1 MHLNNDD
8 DMTIYDADSN
18 VIYEAP
24 ITKDAIIKR
33 ELMGDFYVQLSFS
46 HTSILSLP
54 MGSHIFYEGLRF
66 DVLDVVVPEM
76 RKGSG
81 GYDYNIKFYGQ
92 QHRLKNRRLRWLSSS
107 RNEMSFSLTTDIGS
121 FAKLVVDNMVG
132 LRNVWRVGR
141 LPQTNDV
148 KNIMFDKLSCWDAVE
163 EIAKAFDVE
172 WWVTDVGKRV
182 VYLNFGKLEIGDYE
196 EFKVGDVLSSY
207 EPVKGDNSGYG
218 TRFYIFGGSRNI
230 PSDYYDSKQ
239 GGVTNHISEKRLHLP
254 NGVEYIDSREGLTED
269 EVIERVAYFDDVY
282 PKNTETVTAV
292 TTATRTINGEQRL
305 AYIVECANSNFDHT
319 VEDNIVDAEI
329 GATFTSGSLN
339 GREFKLKYDKRTL
352 TKKYEIVAV
361 TESAGGDDVV
371 VIPNEYLHPVVGDT
385 FVLTGVK
392 LPEANITRA
401 EQELLTKGVEHVAKN
416 SANTSIYR
424 CQTNGVYCSRNN
436 KDYDIGQRV
445 KLVGSDFGEDGRVS
459 RVQGY
464 EKRIFNPHVAI
475 YNVGD
480 NKRYSKFA
488 EIVDKINSIAADV
501 DTTFSALTTSNSNS
515 IQKVEDISYTLAS
528 DRQLY
533 IAEGR
538 TISSEFN
545 SIDVDF
551 NTFLAQWTPYTDP
564 NGDEYITANNEV
576 YEVRVDDA
584 IWNRYT
590 SAYTAYKA
598 ELQAVKASTGVVEIT
613 DTFTSAQ
620 EEYYA
625 SRAAMLK
632 AVSGGQDKRIS
643 DLDYLKN
650 VFGSEKIA
658 NYDGVTLSSVV
669 GVKDVS
675 NNIVAGMYGGAVD
688 VLNSAGYKDAEHGT
702 LMIYAGATSIQ
713 DGGNAKYRVYEDG
726 RVYAKDL
733 VAEGTIYA
741 HDGVFSGI
749 VKHKVVEINSDN
761 FDDLLPSGTN
771 NYRTIP
777 IDQLSAI
784 VKFNYGEGGM
794 INVALPSLL
803 DGALYDYGNESISI
817 DELRGLVGARF
828 ILYNYTYNNP
838 TTIQFCG
845 PKYDADKGQFV
856 FVCTT
861 DWSVNP
867 SYFAIAECKIDV
879 NLNGKELIYW
889 DIKVGEI

>member
-76 RKGSG
+76 SKGSG

-132 LRNVWRVGR
+132 HRNVWRVGR

-182 VYLNFGKLEIGDYE
+182 VYLNFGKLEIGDYD

-254 NGVEYIDSREGLTED
+254 NGMEYIDSREGLTED

-488 EIVDKINSIAADV
+488 EIVDKINSVVADV

-528 DRQLY
+528 DRQHY
-533 IAEGR
+533 
-538 TISSEFN
+538 TIENNTILSEYRG
-545 SIDVDF
+545 IYEEYADF
-551 NTFLAQWTPYTDP
+551 MALWTPYVDP
-564 NGDEYITANNEV
+564 NGDEYLTANGEI
-576 YEVRVDDA
+576 YEVQEQNFF
-584 IWNRYT
+584 WGTYKL
-590 SAYTAYKA
+590 AYINYEA
-598 ELQAVKASTGVVEIT
+598 ELQAVLASSGVPEIGES
-613 DTFTSAQ
+613 FKLAQ
-620 EEYYA
+620 ETYYNA
-625 SRAAMLK
+625 KAALRRYLSEAQK
-632 AVSGGQDKRIS
+632 QKIS

-650 VFGSEKIA
+650 VFGAEKIA
-658 NYDGVTLSSVV
+658 NYDGVTLSSLV
-669 GVKDVS
+669 GVKDAS
-675 NNIVAGMYGGAVD
+675 NNVVAGMYGGAVD
-688 VLNSAGYKDAEHGT
+688 VLNSAGYKDPDHGT
-702 LMIYAGATSIQ
+702 LMMFAGASSVQ
-713 DGGNAKYRVYEDG
+713 YARNAKFRVYGD
-726 RVYAKDL
+726 
-733 VAEGTIYA
+733 GTIYA
-741 HDGVFSGI
+741 NDGVFEGV
-749 VKHKVVEINSDN
+749 VKHQVLEINANNIDTI
-761 FDDLLPSGTN
+761 LPSTTTGVSQEYTF
-771 NYRTIP
+771 RPIP
-777 IDQLSAI
+777 ADKMSAI
-784 VKFNYGEGGM
+784 MLFGSKLVGSVGIE
-794 INVALPSLL
+794 LPSYA
-803 DGALYDYGNESISI
+803 DGNIIYSGAEGFEIN
-817 DELRGLVGARF
+817 ELRGLIGTKFIVYNNSALSLQPFRIHFCGAR
-828 ILYNYTYNNP
+828 YNETGNSMD
-838 TTIQFCG
+838 IACF
-845 PKYDADKGQFV
+845 DDWIVERGQFG
-856 FVCTT
+856 
-861 DWSVNP
+861 
-867 SYFAIAECKIDV
+867 IAECKIDI
-879 NLNGKELIYW
+879 GPSEREMIYW
-889 DIKVGEI
+889 DIKIGSI

>member
-1 MHLNNDD
+1 MHLNNND
-8 DMTIYDADSN
+8 DMTIYDADDN

-24 ITKDAIIKR
+24 ITKDAIIMR

-81 GYDYNIKFYGQ
+81 GYNYNIKFYGQ
-92 QHRLKNRRLRWLSSS
+92 QHRLKNRKLRWLSSS

-121 FAKLVVDNMVG
+121 FAKLIVDNMVG
-132 LRNVWRVGR
+132 HRNVWRVGR

-148 KNIMFDKLSCWDAVE
+148 KNIMFEKLSCWDAVE

-207 EPVKGDNSGYG
+207 EPVKGDDSEYG

-292 TTATRTINGEQRL
+292 TSATRTINGEQRL

-329 GATFTSGSLN
+329 GASFTSGSLN
-339 GREFKLKYDKRTL
+339 GREFKLIYDKRTL

-361 TESAGGDDVV
+361 TESTGGNDVV

-401 EQELLTKGVEHVAKN
+401 EQELLTKGVEHVAKH

-424 CQTNGVYCSRNN
+424 CQTNGVYCSLNN

-488 EIVDKINSIAADV
+488 EIVDKINSVVADV

-515 IQKVEDISYTLAS
+515 IQKVENISYTLAS

-533 IAEGR
+533 
-538 TISSEFN
+538 TIENNTILSEYRG
-545 SIDVDF
+545 IYDEYADF
-551 NTFLAQWTPYTDP
+551 MALWTPYIDS
-564 NGDEYITANNEV
+564 NGEEYRTLNGEI
-576 YEVRVDDA
+576 YEVQEGNLFWATYKR
-584 IWNRYT
+584 
-590 SAYTAYKA
+590 AYINYEA
-598 ELQAVKASTGVVEIT
+598 ELQAVLASSGVPEIGES
-613 DTFTSAQ
+613 FKLAQ
-620 EEYYA
+620 ETYYNT
-625 SRAAMLK
+625 K
-632 AVSGGQDKRIS
+632 AVLRRYLSEAQKQKIS

-650 VFGSEKIA
+650 VFGAEKID
-658 NYDGVTLSSVV
+658 NHDGVTLSSMV
-669 GVKDVS
+669 GVKGSD
-675 NNIVAGMYGGAVD
+675 NNVVAGMYGGGVTK
-688 VLNSAGYKDAEHGT
+688 LNSEGYKDPDHGT
-702 LMIYAGATSIQ
+702 LMMFAGASSVQ
-713 DGGNAKYRVYEDG
+713 DARNAKFRVYGD
-726 RVYAKDL
+726 
-733 VAEGTIYA
+733 GTIYA
-741 HDGVFSGI
+741 HDGVFEGV
-749 VKHKVVEINSDN
+749 VKHQVLEINANNIDTI
-761 FDDLLPSGTN
+761 LPSTTTGVSQEYTF
-771 NYRTIP
+771 RFIP
-777 IDQLSAI
+777 ADKMSAI
-784 VKFNYGEGGM
+784 MLFSDKLVGSVGIE
-794 INVALPSLL
+794 LPSYA
-803 DGALYDYGNESISI
+803 DGSIIYSGAEGFEI
-817 DELRGLVGARF
+817 NALRGLIGTKFIVYNNTPSQIFQPFTIHFCGARYDKDTKAME
-828 ILYNYTYNNP
+828 IL
-838 TTIQFCG
+838 CS
-845 PKYDADKGQFV
+845 D
-856 FVCTT
+856 
-861 DWSVNP
+861 DWIVTQG
-867 SYFAIAECKIDV
+867 YFGIAECKIDI
-879 NLNGKELIYW
+879 GPSDREMIYW
-889 DIKVGEI
+889 DIKIGKI